1 MFGGGVVRV
10 FSTAPVGTDGRTVGV
25 PLVVVVVVVV
35 VVVAVVALVVRLL
48 FGGTLTEKI
57 SVQKI
62 VLITIYNVG

>member
-10 FSTAPVGTDGRTVGV
+10 FSTDAVPSTDVVVVGV
-25 PLVVVVVVVV
+25 PVVVVVVV
-35 VVVAVVALVVRLL
+35 VVALVVRLL